1 MWTGPV
7 RELSLVC
14 KRCRLRGRGW
24 PRWAWRAG
32 AECAGRWAGRAPCL
46 EPWTPGLRQAPREPR
61 VAGDHGGR
69 CSADSVSRGA
79 GGCAGSRERLLIER
93 GPRPRP
99 KLPALCSGRGQ
110 PHRLRPVRRAP
121 EDASGQGRLR
131 GRALLQPRPKG
142 ERGARVPGRARPGGV
157 TAAPG
162 TSEVVTRQGESGPGS
177 RAPRRRVTP
186 ESACRAGEPLQQET
200 GPRAAAHRPA
210 PVQAGAPAAVPGDAR
225 RASGRGELA
234 GPFCLPGMA
243 RTF

>member
-1 MWTGPV
+1 M
-7 RELSLVC
+7 ED
-14 KRCRLRGRGW
+14 
-24 PRWAWRAG
+24 G
-32 AECAGRWAGRAPCL
+32 APPTRFPEAQGAV
-46 EPWTPGLRQAPREPR
+46 PGAK
-61 VAGDHGGR
+61 
-69 CSADSVSRGA
+69 
-79 GGCAGSRERLLIER
+79 SRERLLIER

-142 ERGARVPGRARPGGV
+142 EKGARGPGRARPGGV